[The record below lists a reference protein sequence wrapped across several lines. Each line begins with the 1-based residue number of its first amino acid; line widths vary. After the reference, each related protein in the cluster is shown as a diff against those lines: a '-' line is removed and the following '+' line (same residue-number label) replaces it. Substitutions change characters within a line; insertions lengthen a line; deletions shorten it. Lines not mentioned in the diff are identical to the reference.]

1 MNSGAVLTNEDLGEK
16 SFLFSDEI
24 FPRVSILDPEL
35 TCSIPAALTAS
46 GAADALSH
54 ILESYFSSADD
65 CSPVQERLQEALAA
79 AIMDQTLAVLDDP
92 LNVQKRASLQW
103 AITLAHNG
111 WVKAGVKYAAPM
123 HLIGHVLS
131 ARHDV
136 AHGSAMAIMMPAWMK
151 TVCVR
156 RTGKFSQFASRVFTM
171 NAAAQT
177 AAGLAAEG
185 ISRFE
190 DHLKKSGV
198 PVRLSELPGLHLGE
212 KELAAIRDDVIR
224 LSFDETGLLPGNPKL
239 GSDEVLELLRIAR

>member
-1 MNSGAVLTNEDLGEK
+1 
-16 SFLFSDEI
+16 
-24 FPRVSILDPEL
+24 
-35 TCSIPAALTAS
+35 
-46 GAADALSH
+46 
-54 ILESYFSSADD
+54 
-65 CSPVQERLQEALAA
+65 
-79 AIMDQTLAVLDDP
+79 
-92 LNVQKRASLQW
+92 
-103 AITLAHNG
+103 
-111 WVKAGVKYAAPM
+111 
-123 HLIGHVLS
+123 
-131 ARHDV
+131 
-136 AHGSAMAIMMPAWMK
+136 MAIMMPAWMK